1 MKRFNILIYLTA
13 TGLLAIYQFFPFFET
28 YTFGLIN
35 SIYFFGLC
43 IIFFSLLIYEI
54 YLNNQEVKYEKK
66 EFDKSSIWIT
76 LILFLTL
83 ILFINIDIFESETIL
98 KAEGNSNYTLNL
110 KKDGRFKLRQW
121 SGDHSNFY
129 KGKYILRNDTLKLF
143 QNNELSTHFLIDT
156 IYIRKRDSLIPE
168 SHTNKFVIIKQD

>member
-13 TGLLAIYQFFPFFET
+13 TGLLGIYQFFPFFET

-43 IIFFSLLIYEI
+43 IIYFSLLVYEI

-83 ILFINIDIFESETIL
+83 VLFKNAEIFESETIL
-98 KAEGNSNYTLNL
+98 KAKGNFNYTLNL
-110 KKDGRFKLRQW
+110 KKNGKFELEQR
-121 SGDHSNFY
+121 SSYESHYY
-129 KGKYILRNDTLKLF
+129 KGKYIMKNDTLKLL
-143 QNNELSTHFLIDT
+143 NNNDLSTRFLIDT
-156 IYIRKRDSLIPE
+156 IYIRKKDSLIPE
-168 SHTNKFVIIKQD
+168 NHSNKFFIMN